1 MEQNNDNYTFIT
13 SINELQKY
21 KNKFI
26 LFSLTR
32 EDCHESNAI
41 MAKLISI
48 EKTPNDFT
56 REKYPISSFNDI
68 IIKCTHC
75 AYVYG
80 FCKALSANTINGVT
94 TVKRKIIG
102 IRKPTHEE
110 IKSFMKEWRY
120 EKFYNFVNND
130 LPF

>member
-56 REKYPISSFNDI
+56 REKYPIS
-68 IIKCTHC
+68 
-75 AYVYG
+75 
-80 FCKALSANTINGVT
+80 L
-94 TVKRKIIG
+94 
-102 IRKPTHEE
+102 
-110 IKSFMKEWRY
+110 
-120 EKFYNFVNND
+120 
-130 LPF
+130 